1 MRVTTRP
8 RIGAAIAVAA
18 TAAALLAGCGSS
30 SGGDAKTATAKAA
43 DSALTAALPQEVRD
57 RGELTIATGSDYPP
71 LEFRDDKNELTGFE
85 VELVRRVAERL
96 GVKARFVEAD
106 FDALIPGIQGRKYDL
121 AVYGVLD
128 KKERHAV
135 VSFIDALNTSTS
147 IVMRKEDAGKVGSID
162 DLCGLRAGVASGT
175 AQVDDV
181 KQASRRCVAA
191 GRDAIEMQ
199 IYGTTQDMFLAL
211 TAKRTDAAL
220 NGTPASSYRVER
232 TDDLALAG
240 EPYRFLPYAMV
251 VNKDRPELIEAVQS
265 SLQQLMD
272 DGQYRALIDEWHL
285 GPGAISKATINSGK

>member
-1 MRVTTRP
+1 MRQMSRG
-8 RIGAAIAVAA
+8 RICIATVAAVAA
-18 TAAALLAGCGSS
+18 LAIGGCGSS
-30 SGGDAKTATAKAA
+30 SDGGGGATTAKAA
-43 DSALTAALPQEVRD
+43 DPTLSEALPSEVRD
-57 RGELTIATGSDYPP
+57 SGELTIATGSDYPP
-71 LEFRDDKNELTGFE
+71 LEFRDDANELTGFE
-85 VELVRRVAERL
+85 VELVRAIADRL
-96 GVKARFVEAD
+96 GVRARFVEAD

-128 KKERHAV
+128 KKDRHGV

-147 IVMRKEDAGKVGSID
+147 IVMREEDADAVRGID

-181 KQASRRCVAA
+181 QQASKRCTSA
-191 GRDAIEMQ
+191 GRAAIDMQ
-199 IYGTTQDMFLAL
+199 VFATTQDMFLAL

-232 TDDLALAG
+232 TPGLALAG

-251 VNKDRPELIEAVQS
+251 VNKDRAELIAAVQRA
-265 SLQQLMD
+265 LQQLMD
-272 DGQYRALIDEWHL
+272 DGAYGKLIDAWRL